1 MPTTITKMSTPDV
14 RRQSCRYGSNYIID
28 VAKVVA
34 EALDRNFV
42 TALVFL
48 AVTRANVSAITA
60 AEVAH
65 QRPEGADLPPDAQ
78 RLPVSVYAI
87 ARDLRLPYET
97 ARRHVGK
104 LKAAGRCAPV
114 GDGLIVPTDVFRR
127 AEAREASQWVERFAR
142 RLVNDVAQYGISF
155 PGSGSPPAADL
166 TAKISRLS
174 TEYFIDCVCLMT
186 RTMNV
191 DIVAALVLWTI
202 ANANTD
208 DIRKDPALA
217 GAFAGLDEVPPDD
230 LRRPVSVYFVS
241 RYLMLPYETTRRT
254 CLRLV
259 EQGLIWRGEDG
270 GLVVPTDTIARPE
283 TAAGFAAFADLTV
296 DFISRLAGIGLVA
309 ADPVLR
315 RGGEPGA
322 HASNPAYARA

>member
-14 RRQSCRYGSNYIID
+14 RRQICRYGSNYIID

-48 AVTRANVSAITA
+48 AIARANVSAITS
-60 AEVAH
+60 AEVVDHRVAG
-65 QRPEGADLPPDAQ
+65 PDLPPDAQ

-104 LKAAGRCAPV
+104 LKAEGRCVPA
-114 GDGLIVPTDVFRR
+114 GEGLIVPTDVFRNVQ
-127 AEAREASQWVERFAR
+127 AREASQWVERFAR
-142 RLVNDVAQYGISF
+142 RLANDAAQYGVVF
-155 PGSGSPPAADL
+155 PGPGRPPAPDL

-174 TEYFIDCVCLMT
+174 TEYFVDCVCLMS

-208 DIRKDPALA
+208 EIRKSSDLA

-230 LRRPVSVYFVS
+230 LRRPVSVYYVS
-241 RYLMLPYETTRRT
+241 RFLMLPYETTRRI

-259 EQGLIWRGEDG
+259 EQGLIRRGEDG
-270 GLVVPTDTIARPE
+270 GLVVPADTIGRSN
-283 TAAGFAAFADLTV
+283 TTAGFATFADLTV
-296 DFISRLAGIGLVA
+296 DFLGRLADVGLVA
-309 ADPVLR
+309 ADAAVR
-315 RGGEPGA
+315 RGGDLLA
-322 HASNPAYARA
+322 AASSPAQVRA

>member
-1 MPTTITKMSTPDV
+1 MPTAITKMSTTDV
-14 RRQSCRYGSNYIID
+14 RRQICRFGSNYIID

-48 AVTRANVSAITA
+48 AIARANVSAITA
-60 AEVAH
+60 AEAAD
-65 QRPEGADLPPDAQ
+65 QRAAGADLPPDTQ

-104 LKAAGRCAPV
+104 LKSARRCAPA
-114 GDGLIVPTDVFRR
+114 GEGLIVPTDVFRR

-142 RLVNDVAQYGISF
+142 RLVNDAARYGVSF
-155 PGSGSPPAADL
+155 PAPGRPPAPDL
-166 TAKISRLS
+166 TARISRLS
-174 TEYFIDCVCLMT
+174 TEYFVDCVCLMS

-191 DIVAALVLWTI
+191 DIVAAMVLWTI

-208 DIRKDPALA
+208 EIRKDPGLA
-217 GAFAGLDEVPPDD
+217 GAYAGLDEVPPDD
-230 LRRPVSVYFVS
+230 LRRPVSVYYVS
-241 RYLMLPYETTRRT
+241 RFLMLPYETTRRI

-259 EQGLIWRGEDG
+259 EQRLVRRREDG
-270 GLVVPTDTIARPE
+270 GLVVPTETIGRPE
-283 TAAGFAAFADLTV
+283 VTAGFAAFADLTV
-296 DFISRLAGIGLVA
+296 DFLSRLAEVGVVA
-309 ADPVLR
+309 TDAAAR
-315 RGGEPGA
+315 RGA
-322 HASNPAYARA
+322 DLHAQASNPAQAQA